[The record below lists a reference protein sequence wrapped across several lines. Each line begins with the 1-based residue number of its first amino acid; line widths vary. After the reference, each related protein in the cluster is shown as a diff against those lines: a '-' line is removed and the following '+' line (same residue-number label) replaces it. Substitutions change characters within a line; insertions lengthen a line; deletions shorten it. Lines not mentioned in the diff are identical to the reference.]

1 LTFDVDAASSRP
13 HVSAN
18 FSHELFLHRQ
28 HRRAPRELR
37 GDMLTAVRG
46 KGVRHRLGPLAVWVA
61 ALLGAAA
68 HADGDDLAVVP
79 FEQLVQREVVSG

>member
-1 LTFDVDAASSRP
+1 
-13 HVSAN
+13 
-18 FSHELFLHRQ
+18 
-28 HRRAPRELR
+28 
-37 GDMLTAVRG
+37 MLTAVRG